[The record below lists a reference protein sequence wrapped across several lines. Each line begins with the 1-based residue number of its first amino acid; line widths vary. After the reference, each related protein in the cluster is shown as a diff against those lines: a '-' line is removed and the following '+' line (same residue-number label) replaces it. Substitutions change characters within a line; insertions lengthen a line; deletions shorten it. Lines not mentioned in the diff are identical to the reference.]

1 MFLVHPACTKHR
13 PAGGIGGL
21 ERSPRGSNETIRTT
35 AFPQSTGIN
44 SLVVVSGQGRGRTAD
59 LPLFREGNVQ
69 AAPASCPLWR
79 GRRTQVV
86 AGRSGV
92 GALDDDGR
100 GDGAEPARTRSDR
113 AEGTVPC
120 IEFCHALDVLPG
132 TALTMLVVMRA
143 RRESGTGFDVVLDIV
158 VPCAFDGPVA
168 RNDLAW
174 LVGLG
179 R

>member
-1 MFLVHPACTKHR
+1 MAW
-13 PAGGIGGL
+13 A
-21 ERSPRGSNETIRTT
+21 
-35 AFPQSTGIN
+35 
-44 SLVVVSGQGRGRTAD
+44 AD
-59 LPLFREGNVQ
+59 
-69 AAPASCPLWR
+69 
-79 GRRTQVV
+79 TVV

-100 GDGAEPARTRSDR
+100 GDGAEPTRTRSDR

-132 TALTMLVVMRA
+132 TALTMLMVMIA
-143 RRESGTGFDVVLDIV
+143 RWESGTGFDVVLEIV
-158 VPCAFDGPVA
+158 VPRAFVCPVA